1 MDREGCR
8 SPAGTGRMTGFTRS
22 WYAKRPMVGV
32 YRLVVIG
39 LMATHAGVGGVIVI
53 STLVAAVA
61 IYSGVSA

>member
-1 MDREGCR
+1 
-8 SPAGTGRMTGFTRS
+8 MTGLAGG
-22 WYAKRPMVGV
+22 WYAKRKVVRV